1 MIQVVAKKRS
11 FGFYCANASELL
23 ENSLQSEDSIC
34 DSSVQSLAGKMYI
47 IVTVSW
53 KHEGR
58 QILGAVIQR
67 VDITIH
73 WINRYLVDETNP
85 IIYPLDSDQVARGDK
100 G

>member
-1 MIQVVAKKRS
+1 
-11 FGFYCANASELL
+11 
-23 ENSLQSEDSIC
+23 
-34 DSSVQSLAGKMYI
+34 MYI

-73 WINRYLVDETNP
+73 RINRYLVDETNP
-85 IIYPLDSDQVARGDK
+85 IIYPLDSDLSG